1 MNGCKHVKFRVESGL
16 RRSEAEGEEFVDFD
30 NQAEIVAVHSVEREK
45 L

>member
-1 MNGCKHVKFRVESGL
+1 MNGCKQVNIGVEGSL

-30 NQAEIVAVHSVEREK
+30 NQAKIVAVHSVEREK